1 MSCFGGFYFDKQNNP
16 KFMKKVFCIWCLT
29 LGLAQLSTAQ
39 IQFGIKAGT
48 NYNNNGDLKLSNVLG
63 DVVQGAEA
71 KSGFHAGFWFR
82 GKLPLTGL
90 FIRPEVM
97 YTQVKST
104 YAYKGVKTSYD
115 FQKIDVPILVGK
127 KFFKVAS
134 VFIGPSFQYVL
145 GSDFGLNTVTNVSL
159 DKLSLGMQYGFG
171 LEFGKL
177 GIDVRWERGL
187 SSTEASFADSLG
199 NFTIDNRTRQM
210 IVGLSY
216 RL

>member
-1 MSCFGGFYFDKQNNP
+1 MYVLEVFISTNKNNLE
-16 KFMKKVFCIWCLT
+16 FMKKIFFMLCLA
-29 LGLAQLSTAQ
+29 LGLTQLSTAQ
-39 IQFGIKAGT
+39 IQFGLKAGM

-63 DVVQGAEA
+63 DVIQGADA

-82 GKLPLTGL
+82 GKLPLTAL
-90 FIRPEVM
+90 FIRPEFL

-115 FQKIDVPILVGK
+115 FQKIDVPILIGK

-145 GSDFGLNTVTNVSL
+145 GADFGLNTVTNVSL
-159 DKLSLGMQYGFG
+159 DKLSLGIQSGFG

-187 SSTEASFADSLG
+187 SNTEASFADALG